1 MSLFDEIR
9 AVNPSARDLSDED
22 IIKKTAEMTGMSLM
36 DTAKEFGV
44 NPKRG
49 VLGAANDW
57 VIEGANAAAGGVKA
71 AIDLVKPGTGASRAI
86 GEFIKSG
93 EDKQSFVAQDAKRQL
108 QNALDNE
115 DSWEAVK
122 GAAKYAVQNPMLAA
136 SQAAGS
142 FAGPGLAIK
151 GARGAAG
158 ALGLAEKAVERAGTA
173 AGMGTSAVL
182 SGGDAAGSAYDAVM
196 NSEQLRDVPEY
207 LREQMAKDAARKASV
222 VPAIIGGVTGR
233 FGAEGAL
240 AKGGTNS
247 ILKTG
252 AQEFASEAFE
262 EGSTQLSAN
271 LAAGQY
277 DPTISAMKGVAGAAT
292 LGGILGGGT
301 GLGVGM
307 MTKRDQTS
315 LLGGATPNQERAA
328 DNDGSGINTA
338 IDSGTNVPVSGNVM
352 DAARAP
358 VQTVETLQNNQ
369 QMMAE
374 REAEA
379 KAQAEHAAKQA
390 QQQQQIQAQQLQER
404 RVATLAS
411 FGVIPNQQGIATFM
425 GNTVAGPGR
434 INALAD
440 ALAPVVESAPEYKM
454 QILGAMMKAEQSLG
468 LPLLKSSFNADNV
481 KKSAENAMVAIDKA
495 LAKLQIDEAQ
505 SVDEAVGILNELSKG
520 AKGKQLD
527 QINAIFEALTGKDT
541 EGFLAQQ
548 GAKDGKLQVQQQDA
562 SRVGA
567 VPVQGGTNQAGGG
580 ELGLL
585 QPQPVQ
591 SVGAGSQPVGSS
603 SQQNVAG
610 GEGGARL
617 GADQSAAASV
627 SGNVG
632 TPSPQ
637 VTEIQSGQP
646 TTDANLARANEGA
659 VAATQLGEQVLPQGG
674 RGNPAPDGSAVQT
687 EQASPERVVQDVLE
701 LIIQR
706 KGSMKAADVPKYRD
720 FIRLY
725 MGGVNDE
732 MLPVIAND
740 YLGITID
747 QAKKWNK
754 KAKTFLE
761 DNAEALN
768 AAIEQIAQKY
778 GISPQDVFA
787 LAPNEEQVAAEKS
800 LIEEVGGG
808 VTAVDQKEL
817 ASLNEEG
824 EATDADVKGSKTKGI
839 SVQEQFNDAETINA
853 KYLRIAEELAKAE
866 AKGDTA
872 KAAKLEEQLMQ
883 VVSDAE
889 RVGKRK
895 ERQIRNKAGADEDTG
910 KNQTV
915 AKKETVVSKKETPA
929 PKAADKTVEMWNA
942 QAEQFGLPK
951 FAELSPGA
959 QADWIASVK
968 KGKTG
973 LAAMN
978 KVFEDNQKSFK
989 MNDDEDTQDDEGV
1002 ETSLEDLQQQYQSV
1016 QTVSDEYDFLGIG
1029 HALNLVTRWGVSQ
1042 KGSDGSYNG
1051 MKGGRQRVTYRADRI
1066 SGSGGLAF
1074 VTVSHEIGHAVDRA
1088 AFGGV
1093 YSSQPE
1099 FGLAVMD
1106 GELIPTGAVMREM
1119 YNLYKTDPDGW
1130 GEYLG
1135 YPFDHDAYPKLS
1147 ENPGRIRAEL
1157 FSQLWAAYTKPNL
1170 RRMLQK
1176 DAPVAHKF
1184 MEEVITHVRD
1194 STKVQPSTTKVAERQ
1209 ALDFA
1214 SRNPEGRFEDSE
1226 EVGIGEQYDSIQK
1239 RKDEVVGKAKS
1250 VIDNLP
1256 PWARGPVRGIHNVLF
1271 GGKGTALGIM
1281 ITEDVAELA
1290 AKYMPSVKR
1299 FIEIQ
1304 HLRNSLTADK
1314 ERILTT
1320 VKTKFEELSSNDRR
1334 AVNKLIGDMTVDG
1347 KWAFDPGYLK
1357 TPPTIDNDLKQRFSA
1372 LPATAQFVVKEV
1384 FRIGHDNLLD
1394 KQQTITKKIDEA
1406 FAAKEAEAETEA
1418 DKKQVEREKAQMTKQ
1433 FAGVLNIN
1441 PNTPYAPLKRFGN
1454 FVVVAKSQAYKDA
1467 EAMNDKK
1474 AMEKMKADENH
1485 YIVEFAET
1493 AGEAE
1498 EIYDTLRKAGGYDV
1512 TQPYHKSKARD
1523 SLYRGT
1529 DLYKGFAKLKRL
1541 IQAEQGVDSGSEVL
1555 KELEGMVNQLYLLSL
1570 AESSARKSEM
1580 QRKKIAG
1587 YNRDMMRAFFT
1598 QGMADSHYIANL
1610 KTSDQSMDAMLQ
1622 MQKEAKG
1629 NEKVAHPYLNELMA
1643 REAQSLEVREPS
1655 LGDAMNRMTG
1665 DWFLT
1670 FSPAFYFQQLTQT
1683 YVLSLP
1689 WLAGKYNY
1697 FKSERALRAAY
1708 KDVLPLIKETGLKEH
1723 MDFSKAPEDV
1733 REMLK
1738 VLVGRGRIDIGVEAE
1753 LGGFRSE
1760 GTNKVSAAYSNVAN
1774 RFRGAINRIEALNR
1788 SVAAIAAYRL
1798 EMQKSGNQ
1806 DKAIEA
1812 ADKVVHVTH
1821 GSYDGFNTPRLF
1833 NQNAVTRSV
1842 TQFRRFQI
1850 IQLTMLGR
1858 MLKSA
1863 FQGAT
1868 PTEKAM
1874 GRKQLMFLMA
1884 HSGVLGGV
1892 KGMPIYVPAALLYAI
1907 AKGAFGD
1914 DDDPEDFEAW
1924 LRENGGLLLA
1934 RGVPAELGVD
1944 LSGKL
1949 GMGNVLSVLPYT
1961 DIDLSNRSG
1970 YEKVVT
1976 GLTGPFIGGLMPK
1989 MLDGVNLLAG
1999 GDYYRG
2005 LEQMLPN
2012 GLSNGIKTVRFLNE
2026 GVTQRN
2032 GDVVMSPEDIGFAD
2046 AALQA
2051 AGLPTTTLTERQ
2063 YRQGQTIKYD
2073 QFYNERS
2080 KELKNGYARAT
2091 RANDVAQMAEL
2102 RDQWMNLQQSRVK
2115 NGYDR
2120 KPLSELLKAPREQM
2134 KRERAVVNG
2143 VETKKSNRGF
2153 VRSLTEE

>member
-9 AVNPSARDLSDED
+9 AVNPAARDLSDED

-44 NPKRG
+44 TPKRG

-71 AIDLVKPGTGASRAI
+71 AIDLVAPGSKASRAV
-86 GEFIKSG
+86 GDFIRSG
-93 EDKQSFVAQDAKRQL
+93 EEKQSFVVQDAKTQL
-108 QNALDNE
+108 GAALDNE
-115 DSWEAVK
+115 DTWESVK
-122 GAAKYAVQNPMLAA
+122 GVAKYALQNPGLAA

-158 ALGLAEKAVERAGTA
+158 ALGLAEKSIERAGLT

-196 NSEQLRDVPEY
+196 NSPNMQDVPEY
-207 LREQMAKDAARKASV
+207 LREQMARDAARKASV
-222 VPAIIGGVTGR
+222 APAIIGGVTGR

-240 AKGGTNS
+240 AKGGTKS
-247 ILKTG
+247 ILKTT
-252 AQEFASEAFE
+252 AQEFGSEAFE

-277 DPTISAMKGVAGAAT
+277 DPTINPMKGVAGAAT
-292 LGGILGGGT
+292 LGGILGGAT
-301 GLGVGM
+301 GAGVGM
-307 MTKRDQTS
+307 MTKRTPTS
-315 LLGGATPNQERAA
+315 LLSGATPNQDNAA
-328 DNDGSGINTA
+328 DNSDGSAINTA
-338 IDSGTNVPVSGNVM
+338 IDSGTNVPTTTTVM

-358 VQTVETLQNNQ
+358 VEPTQTPQPAAPVQ
-369 QMMAE
+369 QQQPAGPTPE
-374 REAEA
+374 EVA
-379 KAQAEHAAKQA
+379 AQAA
-390 QQQQQIQAQQLQER
+390 QQQQLQEQQKNEQR
-404 RVATLAS
+404 MAALSAFGAS
-411 FGVIPNQQGIATFM
+411 PNQQGVATFF
-425 GNTVAGPGR
+425 GNTVVGQNR
-434 INALAD
+434 LSQLAD
-440 ALAPVVESAPEYKM
+440 VLGPVVEQTPQHRME
-454 QILGAMMKAEQSLG
+454 ILGAIMKAGQALG
-468 LPLLKSSFNADNV
+468 MPMIKTSFKADNV
-481 KKSAENAMVAIDKA
+481 KKSVESAMATIDKTM
-495 LAKLQIDEAQ
+495 AKYQIDEAQ
-505 SVDEAVGILNELSKG
+505 SVEEAGAILNELSKG

-527 QINAIFEALTGKDT
+527 ELNAIHEALTGKDT

-548 GAKDGKLQVQQQDA
+548 GAKDGKVQLQQQNA
-562 SRVGA
+562 SGVGA
-567 VPVQGGTNQAGGG
+567 VPVQGGASQTDGGK
-580 ELGLL
+580 LGLL
-585 QPQPVQ
+585 QPEQVQ
-591 SVGAGSQPVGSS
+591 SVGAGSQPVGSTG
-603 SQQNVAG
+603 QQNVG
-610 GEGGARL
+610 SGEGGART
-617 GADQSAAASV
+617 GAGVGPADGGTV
-627 SGNVG
+627 S
-632 TPSPQ
+632 TQAPQ

-659 VAATQLGEQVLPQGG
+659 ATATQLGEQVLPQRG
-674 RGNPAPDGSAVQT
+674 RGDSAPNGDAAAQET
-687 EQASPERVVQDVLE
+687 DASRVVQDILE
-701 LIIQR
+701 LVITR

-732 MLPVIAND
+732 MLPIIANQ

-761 DNAEALN
+761 DNAEALQK
-768 AAIEQIAQKY
+768 AVAEIADKY
-778 GISPQDVFA
+778 GMQPQDVFA
-787 LAPNEEQVAAEKS
+787 LAPSEDAVATEKP
-800 LIEEVGGG
+800 LIEEVGGAKS
-808 VTAVDQKEL
+808 VVDERDL
-817 ASLNEEG
+817 ASMDEEG
-824 EATDADVKGSKTKGI
+824 NTTDADVKGSKTKGV

-853 KYLRIAEELAKAE
+853 KYLRLAEALAKAE
-866 AKGDTA
+866 AKGDTE
-872 KAAKLEEQLMQ
+872 KAAKLEAELMQ
-883 VVSDAE
+883 VVEDAE

-895 ERQIRNKAGADEDTG
+895 ERQIRANAGEGEAKTET
-910 KNQTV
+910 TA
-915 AKKETVVSKKETPA
+915 AKKET
-929 PKAADKTVEMWNA
+929 PKAADKTEQMWDK
-942 QAEQFGLPK
+942 QANEFGLPT

-978 KVFEDNQKSFK
+978 AVYEANQKSFK
-989 MNDDEDTQDDEGV
+989 LNDDTDTQDDEGV
-1002 ETSLEDLQQQYQSV
+1002 ETSLDDLKQNYESV

-1029 HALNLVTRWGVSQ
+1029 HVLNLVTRWGISQ

-1066 SGSGGLAF
+1066 AGNGGLAF
-1074 VTVSHEIGHAVDRA
+1074 ITVSHEVGHAVDRA

-1099 FGLAVMD
+1099 FGVAVMD

-1119 YNLYKTDPDGW
+1119 HNLYKSDPDGW

-1170 RRMLQK
+1170 RRMLAQ
-1176 DAPVAHKF
+1176 DAPVTHKF
-1184 MEEVITHVRD
+1184 MEKVVEHVR
-1194 STKVQPSTTKVAERQ
+1194 SNTKIQPSTTKVAERT

-1214 SRNPEGRFEDSE
+1214 TRNAQGGIEDSGQ
-1226 EVGIGEQYDSIQK
+1226 VGEQYDSIQAR
-1239 RKDEVVGKAKS
+1239 RKEVASKAKS
-1250 VIDNLP
+1250 YIDNLP
-1256 PWARGPVRGIHNVLF
+1256 TWARGPVRSIHNVLF
-1271 GGKGTALGIM
+1271 GGKATALGIM
-1281 ITEDVAELA
+1281 ITEDVAQLA
-1290 AKYMPSVKR
+1290 EKYMPSVKR
-1299 FIEIQ
+1299 FIEVQ
-1304 HLRNSLTADK
+1304 HLRNSLTAEK
-1314 ERILTT
+1314 ERRLTT
-1320 VKTKFEELSSNDRR
+1320 IKTKFEELSSNDKR
-1334 AVNKLIGDMTVDG
+1334 AVNKLVGDMTVDG

-1357 TPPTIDNDLKQRFSA
+1357 TPPAIDNDLKQRFNA

-1384 FRIGHDNLLD
+1384 FKVGHDNLVD
-1394 KQQTITKKIDEA
+1394 KQQTIRKKIDEA
-1406 FAAKEAEAETEA
+1406 FDKREAEADTEA
-1418 DKKQVEREKAQMTKQ
+1418 QKQQLAREKAQMEKQ

-1441 PNTPYAPLKRFGN
+1441 PSTPYAPLKRFGS

-1467 EAMNDKK
+1467 EAMKDTK
-1474 AMEKMKADENH
+1474 ALKNMESDESH

-1512 TQPYHKSKARD
+1512 EAPFKKSTIRD

-1541 IQAEQGVDSGSEVL
+1541 INAEQGVDAGNEVL

-1580 QRKKIAG
+1580 QRKKISG

-1610 KTSDQSMDAMLQ
+1610 KTADESMDSIVE
-1622 MQKEAKG
+1622 MQKEAGK
-1629 NEKVAHPYLNELMA
+1629 NRTEAYPYLNELMA

-1655 LGDAMNRMTG
+1655 MGDAMNRMAG

-1670 FSPAFYFQQLTQT
+1670 FSPSFYFQQLTQT

-1723 MDFSKAPEDV
+1723 MDFSKAPDDV

-1738 VLVGRGRIDIGVEAE
+1738 TLVGRGRIDIGVEAE

-1760 GTNKVSAAYSNVAN
+1760 GTNKLADAYNNTAN

-1798 EMQKSGNQ
+1798 EMQKSG
-1806 DKAIEA
+1806 DKAKAIDA

-1833 NQNAVTRSV
+1833 NMNAVTRSV
-1842 TQFRRFQI
+1842 TQFRRFQV

-1858 MLKSA
+1858 MLKAA

-1874 GRKQLMFLMA
+1874 GRKQLMFLLA

-1924 LRENGGLLLA
+1924 LREQGGLLLA

-1949 GMGNVLSVLPYT
+1949 GMGNVLSLLPYT
-1961 DIDLSNRSG
+1961 DIDLTSKKG
-1970 YEKVVT
+1970 MGELAL
-1976 GLTGPFIGGLMPK
+1976 GAMGPFVGGLLPK
-1989 MLDGVNLLAG
+1989 MADGVNLLAG

-2012 GLSNGIKTVRFLNE
+2012 GLSNGIKAIRFMDQ
-2026 GVTQRN
+2026 GITQRN
-2032 GDVVMSPEDIGFAD
+2032 GDVVMSPEEIGFMD
-2046 AALQA
+2046 ATLQA
-2051 AGLPTTTLTERQ
+2051 VGLPTTTMTERQ

-2080 KELKNGYARAT
+2080 KELKNQYARAT
-2091 RANDVAQMAEL
+2091 RDNDAAEMADL
-2102 RDQWMNLQQSRVK
+2102 REKWMNLQQSRVK

-2134 KRERAVVNG
+2134 KRERSVVAG

-2153 VRSLTEE
+2153 VRTLTEE

>member
-9 AVNPSARDLSDED
+9 AVNPAARELSDED

-44 NPKRG
+44 SPKRG

-71 AIDLVKPGTGASRAI
+71 AIDLVAPGSKASRAV
-86 GEFIKSG
+86 GDFIRSG
-93 EDKQSFVAQDAKRQL
+93 EEKQSFVAQDAKRQL
-108 QNALDNE
+108 QTALDSE
-115 DSWEAVK
+115 DSWEGVK
-122 GAAKYAVQNPMLAA
+122 GAAKYALQNPMLAA

-158 ALGLAEKAVERAGTA
+158 ALGLAEKSIERAGSV
-173 AGMGTSAVL
+173 AGMGSSAVL

-207 LREQMAKDAARKASV
+207 LRRQMAEDAARKASV
-222 VPAIIGGVTGR
+222 VPAVIGGVAGR

-240 AKGGTNS
+240 AKGGTKS

-252 AQEFASEAFE
+252 AQEFASEAIE

-277 DPTISAMKGVAGAAT
+277 DPTINPMKGVAGAAT

-301 GLGVGM
+301 GLGVGL
-307 MTKRDQTS
+307 MTKREPTS
-315 LLGGATPNQERAA
+315 LLGGSTPSQERAA
-328 DNDGSGINTA
+328 DNDGTGLNSA
-338 IDSGTNVPVSGNVM
+338 IDSGTNVPQTGTVM

-358 VQTVETLQNNQ
+358 VQTVQSINPAPQ
-369 QMMAE
+369 QPQQPAGPTPE
-374 REAEA
+374 EVA
-379 KAQAEHAAKQA
+379 AQV
-390 QQQQQIQAQQLQER
+390 QQQQQIQAQQQQER
-404 RVATLAS
+404 RNAALGA
-411 FGVIPNQQGIATFM
+411 FGVAPNQQGIATFF
-425 GNTVAGPGR
+425 GNTVAGPAR

-440 ALAPVVESAPEYKM
+440 ALAPVVENTPQHKM
-454 QILGAMMKAEQSLG
+454 QILGAMMKAEQSLAM
-468 LPLLKSSFNADNV
+468 PMIKSSFVAQDP
-481 KKSAENAMVAIDKA
+481 KKSAANAMAAIDKA
-495 LAKLQIDEAQ
+495 MAGLQIDEAQ
-505 SVDEAVGILNELSKG
+505 SVEEAVGILNELSKT

-527 QINAIFEALTGKDT
+527 QINAVHEALTGKDT
-541 EGFLAQQ
+541 EGFLANQ
-548 GAKDGKLQVQQQDA
+548 GAKNGKVQLQQQDA

-567 VPVQGGTNQAGGG
+567 VPKQGGASQASRGD
-580 ELGLL
+580 LGLL
-585 QPQPVQ
+585 RPQQVQ
-591 SVGAGSQPVGSS
+591 SVGAGSQPVGSPNE
-603 SQQNVAG
+603 QNVGG
-610 GEGGARL
+610 GEGGARVSP
-617 GADQSAAASV
+617 GEPTTASI
-627 SGNVG
+627 SNDG
-632 TPSPQ
+632 TSQAPQ
-637 VTEIQSGQP
+637 VTEVQSGQP
-646 TTDANLARANEGA
+646 TSNADLARANEGA
-659 VAATQLGEQVLPQGG
+659 AATAQLGEQVLPEGG
-674 RGNPAPDGSAVQT
+674 RGNPAPDGSTVQA

-701 LIIQR
+701 LVIQR
-706 KGSMKAADVPKYRD
+706 KGSMKAADVSKYRD

-778 GISPQDVFA
+778 GMQPEQVFA
-787 LAPNEEQVAAEKS
+787 LAPSEDQVTTEKP

-808 VTAVDQKEL
+808 VTTVDQKEL

-824 EATDADVKGSKTKGI
+824 EATDADIKGSKTKGI

-866 AKGDTA
+866 AKGDSA
-872 KAAKLEEQLMQ
+872 KVAKLEAQLMQ

-910 KNQTV
+910 K
-915 AKKETVVSKKETPA
+915 PA
-929 PKAADKTVEMWNA
+929 PKAADKTA
-942 QAEQFGLPK
+942 QIWDKQAKEYGLPK
-951 FAELSPGA
+951 FSELSPGA

-978 KVFEDNQKSFK
+978 KVFEDNQKAFK
-989 MNDDEDTQDDEGV
+989 MNDDADTQDDEGV

-1029 HALNLVTRWGVSQ
+1029 HALNLVTRWGISQ

-1051 MKGGRQRVTYRADRI
+1051 MKGGRQRVTFRADRI
-1066 SGSGGLAF
+1066 AGNGGLAF

-1184 MEEVITHVRD
+1184 MEEVITHVRA
-1194 STKVQPSTTKVAERQ
+1194 STKVQPSTTKIAERQ

-1239 RKDEVVGKAKS
+1239 RKDEVVGRAKS

-1256 PWARGPVRGIHNVLF
+1256 TWARGPVRGIHNALF

-1290 AKYMPSVKR
+1290 AKHMPAVKD
-1299 FIEIQ
+1299 FVEVQ
-1304 HLRNSLTADK
+1304 HLRNSLTAEK
-1314 ERILTT
+1314 ERRLTT
-1320 VKTKFEELSSNDRR
+1320 IKTKFEDLSANDRR
-1334 AVNKLIGDMTVDG
+1334 AVNGLIADMTVNG

-1357 TPPTIDNDLKQRFSA
+1357 NKPDLDEALKNRFNA
-1372 LPATAQFVVKEV
+1372 LPSDAQFVVKEV
-1384 FRIGHDNLLD
+1384 FKVGHDNLLD

-1433 FAGVLNIN
+1433 FAGVLGIN
-1441 PNTPYAPLKRFGN
+1441 PNTPYAPLKRFGS

-1467 EAMNDKK
+1467 EALNDKK
-1474 AMEKMKADENH
+1474 AMEKMKSDEAH

-1498 EIYDTLRKAGGYDV
+1498 EIYDTLRKASGYDV
-1512 TQPYHKSKARD
+1512 TPPYHKSKARD

-1529 DLYKGFAKLKRL
+1529 DLYQGFAKLKRL
-1541 IQAEQGVDSGSEVL
+1541 IQAEQGVDAGNDVL

-1587 YNRDMMRAFFT
+1587 YNRDMMRSFFT
-1598 QGMADSHYIANL
+1598 QGMADAHYIANL
-1610 KTSDQSMDAMLQ
+1610 KTSDKSMDAMLQ
-1622 MQKEAKG
+1622 MQKQAKG

-1760 GTNKVSAAYSNVAN
+1760 GGNAVFDAYGKVAN

-1798 EMQKSGNQ
+1798 EMQKSGNKA
-1806 DKAIEA
+1806 KAIEA

-1924 LRENGGLLLA
+1924 LRSEGGLLLA

-1949 GMGNVLSVLPYT
+1949 GMGNVLSLLPYT
-1961 DIDLSNRSG
+1961 DIDLTSRGG
-1970 YEKVVT
+1970 YEKVVA
-1976 GLTGPFIGGLMPK
+1976 GLTGPFIGGLLPR
-1989 MLDGVNLLAG
+1989 MLDGVNLVAG

-2026 GVTQRN
+2026 GITQRN
-2032 GDVVMSPEDIGFAD
+2032 GDVVMGPEDIGFAD

-2051 AGLPTTTLTERQ
+2051 VGLPTTTMTERQ

-2080 KELKNGYARAT
+2080 KELKNQYTKAV
-2091 RANDVAQMAEL
+2091 RANDTAQMADL
-2102 RDQWMNLQQSRVK
+2102 RDQWVNLQQSRVK

-2120 KPLSELLKAPREQM
+2120 KPLSDLMKAPREQM
-2134 KRERAVVNG
+2134 KRERGVVGG

-2153 VRSLTEE
+2153 VQSLTDE